1 MPDSARHRPILLPR
15 LGVAAAAALALGGS
29 LLVATPAQAAA
40 GIVDGTA
47 DHPEFLGKTHYTG
60 EFHSHTAISDGVK
73 MPQEAYAFVEQNSD
87 VDFFATTDHD
97 VTMDVRAADDWIDD
111 HAEAESE
118 EWRHL
123 KDGVLA
129 HNVSGSSDLV
139 VDTGEEV
146 TWYDGSGHMNVFGA
160 EWLLTAPGYVRGS
173 SDALGGTFPLG
184 DYMYDLPTFYARLAQ
199 DPDAFAQFNHP
210 SPTGK
215 GNFWDFDHL
224 TPEADAA
231 VPLFEHKGG
240 AAYDAQW
247 RLALDRGWHVAP
259 TYSGDEHSDNWVV
272 SDPALTGVWAEEHT
286 VEGLHEAMRERSV
299 YMTPDENA
307 VLGFSGNG
315 QMMGSILPGD
325 TDALDIDVQLADPDD
340 DDSFAKVQV
349 ITNGGEVAHTFADA
363 EGNPL
368 ELSTEL
374 DVSDG
379 DYYFVEAT
387 QADGAKL
394 ISAPIWIGERVR
406 GANYAPRIELA
417 SGTPETAEEGATIA
431 LPEASA
437 TDDGGGDPEVSFEVY
452 SGERQLPVEDG
463 AFTIEG
469 YDDHFIVVKAA
480 DETGSTAAE
489 IIRIEVDTADLDPEA
504 VFRHYGT
511 VASVGESAG
520 EAGLSVPT
528 DLAIDDAWV
537 QIQPAGALFGAEA
550 QEATSSSVF
559 EVNSTAV
566 ETEEYIDGLTSHAM
580 RSHEFDLAGLD
591 PGERYTYRFGTGEG
605 GPWTDVRGEFV
616 AGGEEDAPVYVLG
629 DVQVGTGEQSDFEL
643 PAEMLAQLREERPD
657 GETVIQVGDL
667 VDNGANGSQW
677 QGTFDHSL
685 DGLDLQFAT
694 MAGNHETYSDFEVN
708 DVLSTERNRILGG
721 FFDHPGNGAG
731 VGESNY
737 SFDRGSIHFSVLN
750 SNYDLDQQ
758 LDWLEDDVRSSGAEW
773 NVVVEHFPYY
783 GGRHSSDAG
792 MAMARAKVTETLD
805 QLGVDLH
812 IGGHDHVYK
821 RSTIRDGELVTDDAE
836 RDLGTTFVTMGSSGP
851 KFYDNDPQWWDDV
864 VYDDDTQTGLVLEAA
879 DGELQARAYTIDGEL
894 VDEFAVSKPQAQLR
908 VTSHDVVDGELS
920 EIGLL
925 STDGAP
931 DDATLVAASY
941 DLDGKRMR
949 DVRTVDVELDHRGVE
964 QIARFDS
971 PLPVASD
978 STVRLFVWDGLGT
991 GRALLPQTLVREG
1004 MPGEG
1009 TEAEP
1014 YELRTWAD
1022 VEKISQD
1029 PDAHYALM
1037 NDLDLD
1043 GESRT
1048 QIGSGTTP
1056 FSGVFDGRGH
1066 TVRGFAADEHTGS
1079 GLFQT
1084 NEGVIRDL
1092 AVTGADISSEIGT
1105 AGILADVN
1113 DGTIERSWTAGSL
1126 AAPSRAG
1133 GLVGDSTGIIRDSY
1147 STADVTVSGTEA
1159 GGAVGVALGGSTTE
1173 NVYASGT
1180 VRSDTRNVGGV
1191 VGYGYNGTV
1200 IRDTMSLNPAVVAPS
1215 WAHAVLGRVLSG
1227 NEATLSGLYARDDA
1241 FVSAES
1247 LDAEPASDNLK
1258 GERLAADVWQSSA
1271 HYSDALGW
1279 DLDEVWQ
1286 WDDEA
1291 QRPLLASN
1299 PEDAEEAES
1308 PDLPTNEDGF
1318 FEISG
1323 ADELTVIDEFPTERF
1338 VLAEDID
1345 LTGTDVSPLAST
1357 IPFTGELDGAGHA
1370 IRGLESEAGGLFAL
1384 NGGTIHDLAIEDAR
1398 VSSASA
1404 SAGILANISTGTVE
1418 RVTTSG
1424 EISGPSRV
1432 GGILGD
1438 SGGQLRDAYST
1449 AQVHAEPVEEG
1460 AEATEVGGA
1469 VGVALARSVSERVYA
1484 AGDVSAETRNVG
1496 GVFGYGY
1503 TGTVIRD
1510 SVSLAPSVTAP
1521 SWAHRFLGRVLS
1533 GNTATLENNWGSEGT
1548 TVDKPTD
1555 TSPPAATNLHGA
1567 TATEAQTGAFGFYRD
1582 ALGFDD
1588 GTWQWSASDARPVLI
1603 GVGEGREVGGQEPG
1617 EPPVEHG
1624 PDLEADDDGAFLV
1637 SSPED
1642 LAEVGAWP
1650 GESYRLAGDLDLTG
1664 VDARITA
1671 PLSGSFDGA
1680 GHAITGYSSADG
1692 GLFAS
1697 VSGSIGALALEDAS
1711 VDTAAKD
1718 VGLLVDRVEASG
1730 TVSEVRTTGEIRG
1743 ASTVG
1748 GVVGSLSGT
1757 VRDTASGATVTAD
1770 GGRQAGGVAGI
1781 AGRGST
1787 TERVLA
1793 TGSVEVEGDHNA
1805 GGVVGYAYA
1814 TTTVTASVALN
1825 DSITAVG
1832 HSGRVAARELAG
1844 ERATFADNLASETI
1858 AITGQTVADEGR
1870 DTLNGETITAEQA
1883 ASEET
1888 FADIGW
1894 DFDAVWAWDEGAGA
1908 PVPVKAR

>member
-1 MPDSARHRPILLPR
+1 M
-15 LGVAAAAALALGGS
+15 
-29 LLVATPAQAAA
+29 
-40 GIVDGTA
+40 
-47 DHPEFLGKTHYTG
+47 
-60 EFHSHTAISDGVK
+60 
-73 MPQEAYAFVEQNSD
+73 
-87 VDFFATTDHD
+87 
-97 VTMDVRAADDWIDD
+97 
-111 HAEAESE
+111 
-118 EWRHL
+118 
-123 KDGVLA
+123 
-129 HNVSGSSDLV
+129 
-139 VDTGEEV
+139 
-146 TWYDGSGHMNVFGA
+146 
-160 EWLLTAPGYVRGS
+160 
-173 SDALGGTFPLG
+173 
-184 DYMYDLPTFYARLAQ
+184 
-199 DPDAFAQFNHP
+199 
-210 SPTGK
+210 
-215 GNFWDFDHL
+215 
-224 TPEADAA
+224 
-231 VPLFEHKGG
+231 
-240 AAYDAQW
+240 
-247 RLALDRGWHVAP
+247 
-259 TYSGDEHSDNWVV
+259 
-272 SDPALTGVWAEEHT
+272 
-286 VEGLHEAMRERSV
+286 
-299 YMTPDENA
+299 
-307 VLGFSGNG
+307 
-315 QMMGSILPGD
+315 
-325 TDALDIDVQLADPDD
+325 
-340 DDSFAKVQV
+340 
-349 ITNGGEVAHTFADA
+349 
-363 EGNPL
+363 L
-368 ELSTEL
+368 E
-374 DVSDG
+374 
-379 DYYFVEAT
+379 
-387 QADGAKL
+387 
-394 ISAPIWIGERVR
+394 
-406 GANYAPRIELA
+406 
-417 SGTPETAEEGATIA
+417 
-431 LPEASA
+431 
-437 TDDGGGDPEVSFEVY
+437 
-452 SGERQLPVEDG
+452 
-463 AFTIEG
+463 
-469 YDDHFIVVKAA
+469 
-480 DETGSTAAE
+480 
-489 IIRIEVDTADLDPEA
+489 
-504 VFRHYGT
+504 
-511 VASVGESAG
+511 
-520 EAGLSVPT
+520 
-528 DLAIDDAWV
+528 
-537 QIQPAGALFGAEA
+537 
-550 QEATSSSVF
+550 
-559 EVNSTAV
+559 
-566 ETEEYIDGLTSHAM
+566 
-580 RSHEFDLAGLD
+580 
-591 PGERYTYRFGTGEG
+591 
-605 GPWTDVRGEFV
+605 
-616 AGGEEDAPVYVLG
+616 
-629 DVQVGTGEQSDFEL
+629 
-643 PAEMLAQLREERPD
+643 QLREERPD

-1469 VGVALARSVSERVYA
+1469 VGVALAGSVSERVYA

-1603 GVGEGREVGGQEPG
+1603 GVGEGRRSAGRSPASRRSSTDRTSRPTTTERSSCPRRRTSRRSARGRARATGSRATSTSRG
-1617 EPPVEHG
+1617 STRG
-1624 PDLEADDDGAFLV
+1624 SRRRCPDRSMAPATRSRGTPRPMAG
-1637 SSPED
+1637 SSPRCRD
-1642 LAEVGAWP
+1642 R
-1650 GESYRLAGDLDLTG
+1650 S
-1664 VDARITA
+1664 ARSPSRTR
-1671 PLSGSFDGA
+1671 
-1680 GHAITGYSSADG
+1680 
-1692 GLFAS
+1692 AS
-1697 VSGSIGALALEDAS
+1697 
-1711 VDTAAKD
+1711 TPAAKD

-1883 ASEET
+1883 RVGGDLRGHRVGLRRGMGMGRGRGRAR
-1888 FADIGW
+1888 AG
-1894 DFDAVWAWDEGAGA
+1894 EGAVSGMTIREKTMHLRHA
-1908 PVPVKAR
+1908 KQYN